1 MDRHAEVLAPQIPQ
15 GDIDRADRLDISA
28 LTAEIACERIKLFP
42 DFYRL
47 IGAPVKE
54 QRRQHIVD
62 A

>member
-1 MDRHAEVLAPQIPQ
+1 MDRLAKPLAPQVPQ
-15 GDIDRADRLDISA
+15 GDIDCADRLDISA
-28 LTAEIACERIKLFP
+28 VTAEIARERIKLFP